1 MKNYRFFNYNI
12 QSFLPIL
19 YCLISFH
26 LHRLL
31 AELEKKKFYGLYY
44 PICLT
49 VMTYCVVQFDSF
61 NVIER
66 ALPFMLIV
74 FAVQLI
80 VIALGVPLVVIALLY
95 HVIRLFSVFPKYG
108 WKIILIILS
117 YLVSAVL
124 FYRVMA
130 SMTEEF
136 LEHRSMMIGLMFL
149 SLVLS
154 YLPAIFL
161 IISQNRRKV

>member
-1 MKNYRFFNYNI
+1 MDY
-12 QSFLPIL
+12 
-19 YCLISFH
+19 LISTFNH
-26 LHRLL
+26 FYQLYIVLFL
-31 AELEKKKFYGLYY
+31 SIFIAFWLNWKKKNFYGLYY

-74 FAVQLI
+74 FAVQLM

-95 HVIRLFSVFPKYG
+95 HVIRLFSILPKYG
-108 WKIILIILS
+108 WKTVLIILS
-117 YLVSAVL
+117 YLASAVL

-130 SMTEEF
+130 SMSEEF
-136 LEHRSMMIGLMFL
+136 LRHRSMMIGLMFL

>member
-1 MKNYRFFNYNI
+1 MDY
-12 QSFLPIL
+12 
-19 YCLISFH
+19 LISTFNH
-26 LHRLL
+26 FYQLYIVLFL
-31 AELEKKKFYGLYY
+31 SIFIAFWLNWKKKNFYGLYY

-74 FAVQLI
+74 F
-80 VIALGVPLVVIALLY
+80 GVPLVVSALLY
-95 HVIRLFSVFPKYG
+95 HVIRLFSIFPKYG

-124 FYRVMA
+124 FYLVMA
-130 SMTEEF
+130 SMSEEF
-136 LEHRSMMIGLMFL
+136 LRHRSMMIGLMFL
-149 SLVLS
+149 SLALS
-154 YLPAIFL
+154 YLPAIYL